1 MKIVLTSHGDLCHGM
16 LKTLGMF
23 VSIDDV
29 LAISLDES
37 GVEAYSQQLDAALCK
52 EEEYLFLTDIEG
64 GSPYQTV
71 IRYKFEHNMSIEV
84 VSGLNLPMAIEAVIG
99 KDLYTPIQLRDKCQ
113 QTGIDSI
120 KYFELKST
128 EDSEDE

>member
-23 VSIDDV
+23 ASVDDV

-37 GVEAYSQQLDAALCK
+37 GVEDYSERLNQVLCK
-52 EEEYLFLTDIEG
+52 DEEYLILTDIEG

-71 IRYKFEHNMSIEV
+71 VKYKFEHNMSIEV
-84 VSGLNLPMAIEAVIG
+84 ASGMNLPMAIEAVIG
-99 KDLYTPIQLRDKCQ
+99 KDIYTPSQLCQKCLL
-113 QTGIDSI
+113 TGIDSI
-120 KYFELKST
+120 KHFELKST
-128 EDSEDE
+128 ENSDDE